1 MAFFIH
7 LSNAARRT
15 RISDLWVSWGPPQRR
30 TGPQVHY
37 GTLTPARMR
46 RGTPARMTLPDVRK
60 RILCIEDDA
69 EMIDLMRLILER
81 RGFAVEGAEG
91 GKAGL
96 QAVRANPPDLVLLDL
111 MMPDI
116 DGWDV
121 YQKMKADAAT
131 RHIPIIIV
139 TASAQNVDRE
149 FGLHIAKVDDY
160 IVKPFSP
167 QDLLTSVDRVLSA
180 HAAGA

>member
-1 MAFFIH
+1 LPLKAYGKLTPPQIEAQIH
-7 LSNAARRT
+7 LNATA
-15 RISDLWVSWGPPQRR
+15 P
-30 TGPQVHY
+30 
-37 GTLTPARMR
+37 
-46 RGTPARMTLPDVRK
+46 RK
-60 RILCIEDDA
+60 RILCIEDDP

-81 RGFAVEGAEG
+81 RGFVVEGAEG

-96 QAVRANPPDLVLLDL
+96 QAVRGNPPDLVLLDL
-111 MMPDI
+111 MMPDM

-121 YQKMKADAAT
+121 YQKMKADQAT

-139 TASAQNVDRE
+139 TASAQSIDRE

-167 QDLLTSVDRVLSA
+167 QDLLSSVDRILAGPSA
-180 HAAGA
+180 GS